1 MMQVTN
7 RFQCIQYLKKLPE
20 DFATVKVDVESLK
33 DNSLRKLCR
42 DLEKTLH
49 VEQAALN
56 YSRDDYT
63 EYLKKLLDDEQM
75 DTKDIEKSLIVLGN
89 KNGMLS
95 GRIFN
100 QANFQKQL
108 IDVRQFDDDYPIFI
122 DSSASRF
129 LETGKTSEQ
138 VKREREQTFSHD
150 PEPKQI
156 RVETISDLQ
165 LALAEQEIEYKKELD
180 NWQTKYYSSQEN
192 SEKLIEVANQNE
204 QALLNQVN
212 ELRQINA
219 VAHQNQEDL
228 TNQVNVL
235 QSKVQQL
242 EVTRMDEDINQTDE
256 EDVVNNEINE
266 LRQVNEDLR
275 SKIDEISNQPEQNPA
290 RIMGFFSNMFDELD
304 STDIAEQTAA
314 MEAEEKKKNQVDP
327 KVEKLSL
334 NQMGISTWNPDT
346 TSFLDYIISLRSIFN
361 HYNITQPRAIHLL
374 FSSLPSKYSYVR
386 NAVRSY
392 PGFEYN
398 RKNYWEVENIVIE
411 MVVGGKDKIFSEFMN
426 LQKKKNE
433 NFIQYYQKVVDFYLF
448 TQSNTT
454 YQGQKAI
461 ESDPIA
467 FKLIKDKMVKAIP
480 NQLVPEFK
488 RRIEGKTKLPEMF
501 KAVLE
506 LREQF
511 PETESFEPDY
521 NGTNLNVLKQQK
533 KPDWTKN
540 VKCFHCGKK
549 GHIKKDCYKRE
560 SKTKKS
566 GISRK
571 DKKYQK

>member
-56 YSRDDYT
+56 YSRDDYA

-75 DTKDIEKSLIVLGN
+75 DTKDIGKSLIVLGN

-100 QANFQKQL
+100 QVNFQKQL
-108 IDVRQFDDDYPIFI
+108 IDVKQFDDDYPIFI
-122 DSSASRF
+122 DNSASRF

-165 LALAEQEIEYKKELD
+165 SALAEQEIEHKKELD
-180 NWQTKYYSSQEN
+180 NWQARYYSSQEN
-192 SEKLIEVANQNE
+192 NEKLIEAAAQNE

-212 ELRQINA
+212 ELRHINA

-242 EVTRMDEDINQTDE
+242 EVTRMDEDQDDE
-256 EDVVNNEINE
+256 EDVINDEINE
-266 LRQVNEDLR
+266 LRQVNENLR
-275 SKIDEISNQPEQNPA
+275 SKIDEISNQPQQNPA
-290 RIMGFFSNMFDELD
+290 QIMGFFSNMFEELD

-314 MEAEEKKKNQVDP
+314 MEEEEKKRNKVDP

-334 NQMGISTWNPDT
+334 TQMGISTWNPNT
-346 TSFLDYIISLRSIFN
+346 TSFLDYLISLRSIFN
-361 HYNITQPRAIHLL
+361 HYNCTHPRAVHLL

-386 NAVRSY
+386 NAVRSH
-392 PGFEYN
+392 PDFVGN
-398 RKNYWEVENIVIE
+398 STNYWDVESIVIE

-433 NFIQYYQKVVDFYLF
+433 DFIQYYQKVVDFYIF
-448 TQSNTT
+448 TQPNTI
-454 YQGQKAI
+454 GLKHL

-467 FKLIKDKMVKAIP
+467 FKLIKDKMVRAMP

-488 RRIEGKTKLPEMF
+488 RRIEGKTKLPDMF
-501 KAVLE
+501 MAVLE
-506 LREQF
+506 MREQF
-511 PETESFEPDY
+511 PETEMFEPDY
-521 NGTNLNVLKQQK
+521 NETNLNVLKQK

-566 GISRK
+566 GISRR
-571 DKKYQK
+571 DNKYRK

>member
-63 EYLKKLLDDEQM
+63 EYLKKLLDDEHM

-100 QANFQKQL
+100 QVNFQKQL
-108 IDVRQFDDDYPIFI
+108 IDVKQFDDDYPIFI
-122 DSSASRF
+122 DNSASRF

-165 LALAEQEIEYKKELD
+165 SALAEQEIEHKKELE
-180 NWQTKYYSSQEN
+180 NWQARYYSSQEN
-192 SEKLIEVANQNE
+192 NEKLIEAAAQNE

-212 ELRQINA
+212 ELRHINA

-242 EVTRMDEDINQTDE
+242 EVTRMDEDQEDE
-256 EDVVNNEINE
+256 EDVINDEINE
-266 LRQVNEDLR
+266 LRQVNENLR
-275 SKIDEISNQPEQNPA
+275 SKIDEISNQPQENPPQ
-290 RIMGFFSNMFDELD
+290 IMGFFSNMFEELD

-314 MEAEEKKKNQVDP
+314 MEEEEKKRNKVDP
-327 KVEKLSL
+327 KVEKMSL
-334 NQMGISTWNPDT
+334 TQMGISTWNPNT

-361 HYNITQPRAIHLL
+361 HYNCTHPRAVHLL

-386 NAVRSY
+386 NAVRSH
-392 PGFEYN
+392 PDFVGN
-398 RKNYWEVENIVIE
+398 STNYFDAESIVIE
-411 MVVGGKDKIFSEFMN
+411 MIVGGKDKIFSEFMN
-426 LQKKKNE
+426 LQKKRNE
-433 NFIQYYQKVVDFYLF
+433 NFIQYYQKVVDFYIF
-448 TQSNTT
+448 TQPNTI
-454 YQGQKAI
+454 GLRHL

-467 FKLIKDKMVKAIP
+467 FKLIKDKMVRALP
-480 NQLVPEFK
+480 NQLIPEFK
-488 RRIEGKTKLPEMF
+488 RRIEGKTKLPDMF
-501 KAVLE
+501 MAVLE
-506 LREQF
+506 MREQF
-511 PETESFEPDY
+511 PETEMFEPDY
-521 NGTNLNVLKQQK
+521 NETNLNVLKQQK

-566 GISRK
+566 GISRR
-571 DKKYQK
+571 DNKYRK

>member
-56 YSRDDYT
+56 YSRDDYA

-75 DTKDIEKSLIVLGN
+75 DTKDIGKSLIVLGN

-100 QANFQKQL
+100 QVNFQKQL
-108 IDVRQFDDDYPIFI
+108 IDVKQFDDDYPIFI
-122 DSSASRF
+122 DNSASRF

-165 LALAEQEIEYKKELD
+165 SALAEQEIEHKKELD
-180 NWQTKYYSSQEN
+180 NWQARYYSSQEN
-192 SEKLIEVANQNE
+192 NEKLIEAAAQNE

-212 ELRQINA
+212 ELRHINA

-242 EVTRMDEDINQTDE
+242 EVTRMDEDQDDE
-256 EDVVNNEINE
+256 EDVINDEINE
-266 LRQVNEDLR
+266 LRQVNENLR
-275 SKIDEISNQPEQNPA
+275 SKIDEISNQPQQNPA
-290 RIMGFFSNMFDELD
+290 QIMGFFSNMFEELD

-314 MEAEEKKKNQVDP
+314 MEEEEKKRNKVDP

-334 NQMGISTWNPDT
+334 TQMGISTWNPNT
-346 TSFLDYIISLRSIFN
+346 TSFLDYLISLRSIFN
-361 HYNITQPRAIHLL
+361 HYNCTHPRAVHLL

-386 NAVRSY
+386 NAVRSH
-392 PGFEYN
+392 PDFVGN
-398 RKNYWEVENIVIE
+398 STNYWDVESIVIE

-433 NFIQYYQKVVDFYLF
+433 DFIQYYQKVVDFYLF
-448 TQSNTT
+448 TQPNTI
-454 YQGQKAI
+454 GLKHL

-467 FKLIKDKMVKAIP
+467 FKLIKDKMVRAMP

-488 RRIEGKTKLPEMF
+488 RRIEGKTKLPDMF
-501 KAVLE
+501 MAVLE
-506 LREQF
+506 MREQF
-511 PETESFEPDY
+511 PETEMFEPDY
-521 NGTNLNVLKQQK
+521 NETNLNVLKQK

-566 GISRK
+566 GISRR
-571 DKKYQK
+571 DNKYRK

>member
-75 DTKDIEKSLIVLGN
+75 DTKDIGISLIVLGN

-100 QANFQKQL
+100 QVNFQKQL
-108 IDVRQFDDDYPIFI
+108 IDVKQFDDDYPIFI
-122 DSSASRF
+122 DNSASRF

-165 LALAEQEIEYKKELD
+165 SALAEQEIEYKKELD
-180 NWQTKYYSSQEN
+180 NWQARYYSSQEN
-192 SEKLIEVANQNE
+192 SEKLIEAAAQNE

-212 ELRQINA
+212 ELRHINA

-242 EVTRMDEDINQTDE
+242 EVTRMDEDQDDE
-256 EDVVNNEINE
+256 EDVVNDEINE
-266 LRQVNEDLR
+266 LRQVNENLR
-275 SKIDEISNQPEQNPA
+275 SKIDEISNQPQQNPA
-290 RIMGFFSNMFDELD
+290 QIMGFFSNMFEELD

-314 MEAEEKKKNQVDP
+314 IEEEEKKRNKVDP

-334 NQMGISTWNPDT
+334 TQMGISTWNPNT

-361 HYNITQPRAIHLL
+361 HYNCTHPRAVHLL

-386 NAVRSY
+386 NAVRSH
-392 PGFEYN
+392 PDFVGN
-398 RKNYWEVENIVIE
+398 STNYWDVENIVIE

-433 NFIQYYQKVVDFYLF
+433 NFIQYYQKVVDFYIF
-448 TQSNTT
+448 TQPNTI
-454 YQGQKAI
+454 GLKHL

-467 FKLIKDKMVKAIP
+467 FKLIKDKMVRAIP
-480 NQLVPEFK
+480 NQLIPEFK
-488 RRIEGKTKLPEMF
+488 RRIEGKTKLPDMF
-501 KAVLE
+501 MAVLE
-506 LREQF
+506 MREQF
-511 PETESFEPDY
+511 PETEMFEPDY
-521 NGTNLNVLKQQK
+521 NETNLNVLKQQK

-566 GISRK
+566 GISRR
-571 DKKYQK
+571 DNKYQK

>member
-75 DTKDIEKSLIVLGN
+75 DTKDIGISLIVLGN

-100 QANFQKQL
+100 QVNFQKQL
-108 IDVRQFDDDYPIFI
+108 IDVKQFDDDYPIFI
-122 DSSASRF
+122 DNSASRF

-165 LALAEQEIEYKKELD
+165 SALAEQEIEYKKELD
-180 NWQTKYYSSQEN
+180 NWQARYYSSQEN
-192 SEKLIEVANQNE
+192 SEKLIEAAAQNE

-212 ELRQINA
+212 ELRHINA

-242 EVTRMDEDINQTDE
+242 EVTRMDEDQDDD
-256 EDVVNNEINE
+256 EDVVNDEINE
-266 LRQVNEDLR
+266 LRQVNENLR
-275 SKIDEISNQPEQNPA
+275 SKIDEISNQPQQNPA
-290 RIMGFFSNMFDELD
+290 QIMGFFSNMFEELD

-314 MEAEEKKKNQVDP
+314 MEEEEKKRNKVDP

-334 NQMGISTWNPDT
+334 TQMGISTWNPNT

-361 HYNITQPRAIHLL
+361 HYNCTHPRAVHLL

-386 NAVRSY
+386 NAVRSH
-392 PGFEYN
+392 PDFVGN
-398 RKNYWEVENIVIE
+398 STNYWDVENIVIE

-433 NFIQYYQKVVDFYLF
+433 NFIQYYQKVVDFYIF
-448 TQSNTT
+448 TQPNTI
-454 YQGQKAI
+454 GLKHL

-467 FKLIKDKMVKAIP
+467 FKLIKDKMVRAIP
-480 NQLVPEFK
+480 NQLIPEFK
-488 RRIEGKTKLPEMF
+488 RRIEGKTKLPDMF
-501 KAVLE
+501 MAVLE
-506 LREQF
+506 MREQF
-511 PETESFEPDY
+511 PETEMFEPDY
-521 NGTNLNVLKQQK
+521 NETNLNVLKQQK

-566 GISRK
+566 GISRR
-571 DKKYQK
+571 DNKYQK

>member
-56 YSRDDYT
+56 YSRDDYA

-75 DTKDIEKSLIVLGN
+75 DTKDIGKSLIVLGN

-100 QANFQKQL
+100 QVNFQKQL
-108 IDVRQFDDDYPIFI
+108 IDVKQFDDDYPIFI
-122 DSSASRF
+122 DNSASRF

-165 LALAEQEIEYKKELD
+165 SALAEQEIEHKKELD
-180 NWQTKYYSSQEN
+180 NWQARYYSSQEN
-192 SEKLIEVANQNE
+192 NEKLIEAAAQNE

-212 ELRQINA
+212 ELRHINA

-242 EVTRMDEDINQTDE
+242 EVTRMDEDQDDE
-256 EDVVNNEINE
+256 EDVINDEINE
-266 LRQVNEDLR
+266 LRQVNENLR
-275 SKIDEISNQPEQNPA
+275 SKIDEISNQPQQNPA
-290 RIMGFFSNMFDELD
+290 QIMGFFSNMFEELD

-314 MEAEEKKKNQVDP
+314 MEEEEKKRNKVDP

-334 NQMGISTWNPDT
+334 TQMGISTWNPNT
-346 TSFLDYIISLRSIFN
+346 TSFLDYLISLRSIFN
-361 HYNITQPRAIHLL
+361 HYNCTHPRAVHLL

-386 NAVRSY
+386 NAVRSH
-392 PGFEYN
+392 PDFVGN
-398 RKNYWEVENIVIE
+398 STNYWDVESIVIE

-433 NFIQYYQKVVDFYLF
+433 DFIQYYQKVVDFYIF
-448 TQSNTT
+448 TQPNTI
-454 YQGQKAI
+454 GLKHL

-467 FKLIKDKMVKAIP
+467 FKLIKDKMVRAMP

-488 RRIEGKTKLPEMF
+488 RRIEGKTKLPDMF
-501 KAVLE
+501 MAVLE
-506 LREQF
+506 MREQF
-511 PETESFEPDY
+511 PETEMFEPDY
-521 NGTNLNVLKQQK
+521 NETNLNVLKQQR

-549 GHIKKDCYKRE
+549 GHIKKNCYKRE

-566 GISRK
+566 GISWK
-571 DKKYQK
+571 NKKSQK

>member
-63 EYLKKLLDDEQM
+63 EYLKKLLDEEQM
-75 DTKDIEKSLIVLGN
+75 DTKDIGISLIVLGN

-100 QANFQKQL
+100 QVNFQKQL
-108 IDVRQFDDDYPIFI
+108 IDVKQFDDDYPIFI
-122 DSSASRF
+122 DNSASRF

-165 LALAEQEIEYKKELD
+165 SALAEQEIEYKKELD
-180 NWQTKYYSSQEN
+180 NWQARYYSSQEN
-192 SEKLIEVANQNE
+192 SEKLIEAAAQNE

-212 ELRQINA
+212 ELRHINA

-242 EVTRMDEDINQTDE
+242 EVTRMDEDQDDD
-256 EDVVNNEINE
+256 EDVVNDEINE
-266 LRQVNEDLR
+266 LRQVNENLR
-275 SKIDEISNQPEQNPA
+275 SKIDEISNQPQQNPA
-290 RIMGFFSNMFDELD
+290 QIMGFFSNMFEELD

-314 MEAEEKKKNQVDP
+314 MEEEEKKRNKVDP

-334 NQMGISTWNPDT
+334 TQMGISTWNPNT

-361 HYNITQPRAIHLL
+361 HYNCTHPRAVHLL

-386 NAVRSY
+386 NAVRSH
-392 PGFEYN
+392 PDFVGN
-398 RKNYWEVENIVIE
+398 STNYWDVENIVIE

-433 NFIQYYQKVVDFYLF
+433 NFIQYYQKVVDFYIF
-448 TQSNTT
+448 TQPNTI
-454 YQGQKAI
+454 GLKHL

-467 FKLIKDKMVKAIP
+467 FKLIKDKMVRAIP
-480 NQLVPEFK
+480 NQLIPEFK
-488 RRIEGKTKLPEMF
+488 RRIEGKTKLPDMF
-501 KAVLE
+501 MAVLE
-506 LREQF
+506 MREQF
-511 PETESFEPDY
+511 PETEMFEPDY
-521 NGTNLNVLKQQK
+521 NETNLNVLKQQK

-566 GISRK
+566 GISRR
-571 DKKYQK
+571 DNKYQK

>member
-75 DTKDIEKSLIVLGN
+75 DTKDIGISLIVLGN

-100 QANFQKQL
+100 QVNFQKQL
-108 IDVRQFDDDYPIFI
+108 IDVKQFDDDYPIFI
-122 DSSASRF
+122 DNSASRF

-138 VKREREQTFSHD
+138 MKREREQTFSHD

-165 LALAEQEIEYKKELD
+165 SALAEQEIEYKKELD
-180 NWQTKYYSSQEN
+180 NWQARYYSSQEN
-192 SEKLIEVANQNE
+192 SEKLIEAAAQNE

-212 ELRQINA
+212 ELRHINA

-242 EVTRMDEDINQTDE
+242 EVTRMDEDQDDD
-256 EDVVNNEINE
+256 EDVVNDEINE
-266 LRQVNEDLR
+266 LRQVNENLR
-275 SKIDEISNQPEQNPA
+275 SKIDEISNQPQQNPA
-290 RIMGFFSNMFDELD
+290 QIMGFFSNMFEELD

-314 MEAEEKKKNQVDP
+314 MEEEEKKRNKVDP

-334 NQMGISTWNPDT
+334 TQMGISTWNPNT

-361 HYNITQPRAIHLL
+361 HYNCTHPRAVHLL

-386 NAVRSY
+386 NAVRSH
-392 PGFEYN
+392 PDFVGN
-398 RKNYWEVENIVIE
+398 STNYWDVENIVIE

-433 NFIQYYQKVVDFYLF
+433 NFIQYYQKVVDFYIF
-448 TQSNTT
+448 TQPNTIGLKHLET
-454 YQGQKAI
+454 
-461 ESDPIA
+461 DPIA
-467 FKLIKDKMVKAIP
+467 FKLIKDKMVRAIP
-480 NQLVPEFK
+480 NQLIPEFK
-488 RRIEGKTKLPEMF
+488 RRIEGKTKLPDMF
-501 KAVLE
+501 MAVLE
-506 LREQF
+506 MREQF
-511 PETESFEPDY
+511 PETEMFEPDY
-521 NGTNLNVLKQQK
+521 NETNLNVLKQQK

-566 GISRK
+566 GISRR
-571 DKKYQK
+571 DNKYQK

>member
-100 QANFQKQL
+100 QVNFQKQL
-108 IDVRQFDDDYPIFI
+108 IDVKQFDDDYPIFI
-122 DSSASRF
+122 DNSASRF

-165 LALAEQEIEYKKELD
+165 SALAEQEIEHKKELD
-180 NWQTKYYSSQEN
+180 NWQARYYSSQEN
-192 SEKLIEVANQNE
+192 NEKLIEVAAQNE

-212 ELRQINA
+212 ELRHINA
-219 VAHQNQEDL
+219 AAHQNQQDL
-228 TNQVNVL
+228 TNKVNIL
-235 QSKVQQL
+235 QSKIQQL
-242 EVTRMDEDINQTDE
+242 EVTRMDEDINQDDE
-256 EDVVNNEINE
+256 EDAVHDEINE

-275 SKIDEISNQPEQNPA
+275 SKIDEISNQPQENPA
-290 RIMGFFSNMFDELD
+290 RIMGFFSNMFEELD

-314 MEAEEKKKNQVDP
+314 MAEEEKKRNKVDP
-327 KVEKLSL
+327 KVEKMSL
-334 NQMGISTWNPDT
+334 TQMGISTWNPNT

-361 HYNITQPRAIHLL
+361 HYNCTHPRAVHLL

-386 NAVRSY
+386 NAVRSH
-392 PGFEYN
+392 PGFVGN
-398 RKNYWEVENIVIE
+398 STNYFDVESIVIE

-426 LQKKKNE
+426 LQKKRNE
-433 NFIQYYQKVVDFYLF
+433 NFIQYYQKVVDFYIF
-448 TQSNTT
+448 TQPNTI
-454 YQGQKAI
+454 GLKHL

-467 FKLIKDKMVKAIP
+467 FKLIKDKMVRALP
-480 NQLVPEFK
+480 NQLIPEFK
-488 RRIEGKTKLPEMF
+488 RRIEGKTKLPDMF
-501 KAVLE
+501 MAVLE
-506 LREQF
+506 MREQF
-511 PETESFEPDY
+511 PETEMFEPDY
-521 NGTNLNVLKQQK
+521 NETNLNVLKQQK

-566 GISRK
+566 GISRR
-571 DKKYQK
+571 DNKYRK